1 MQKSFRLFLFG
12 IFPLM
17 YPHSLALGQLSTFS
31 VLGGS
36 TVTSTNATAVTGNLG
51 VSPGTAVTGF
61 PPGSVSG
68 TIHAGNSTA
77 AQAQSELT
85 TLYNQLAATTCTVD
99 LTGQNLGGLI
109 LTPGVYCFNT
119 SAQLTGT
126 LTLNA
131 QNNPNAI
138 FIFKIGSTLTTASG
152 SLVQRIN
159 STSNCGGVSW
169 QVGSSA
175 TLGTG
180 TSFIGSIVA
189 LTSITLNTN
198 AGVNGKILARNGAVT
213 LDTNAVSLCNT
224 GPGPGLAPPTLTKT
238 FGAANTALN
247 GTTGLSFTVSNPNAG
262 ASLTGVGFSD
272 NLPAGLVVA
281 VPNGLT
287 GSCGGGS
294 ITATAG
300 SGNVSLSGANLASSG
315 QCTFSVTVTATTLGV
330 KNNTT
335 SNVTANETV
344 PGPPATASTTVLTSV
359 SMEPVGVPAMSLP
372 VLGGLALLL
381 AGLGTILARKSQG
394 LSS

>member
-1 MQKSFRLFLFG
+1 MMQKRCPLFFLG
-12 IFPLM
+12 ILPLL
-17 YPHSLALGQLSTFS
+17 YGPSTALGQLSTFS

-36 TVTSTNATAVTGNLG
+36 TVTNTNATVVVGNLG

-61 PPGSVSG
+61 PPGTVNG
-68 TIHAGNSTA
+68 TIHAGNATA

-85 TLYNQLAATTCTVD
+85 TLYDSLAATACTAN
-99 LTGQNLGGLI
+99 LTGQDLGGLI

-138 FIFKIGSTLTTASG
+138 FLFKIGSTLTTASG
-152 SLVQRIN
+152 SLVQLIN

-180 TSFIGSIVA
+180 TSLIGSIVA

-198 AGVNGKILARNGAVT
+198 AGVNGKVLARNGAVT
-213 LDTNAVSLCNT
+213 LDTNAVSLC
-224 GPGPGLAPPTLTKT
+224 GRAPGPSLTPPTLTKI
-238 FGAANTALN
+238 FGAANTPLH
-247 GTTGLSFTVSNPNAG
+247 GTTGLSFTVSNPNAA
-262 ASLTGVGFSD
+262 ASLTGVGFID

-281 VPNGLT
+281 APNGLT
-287 GSCGGGS
+287 GSCGSAG

-300 SGNVSLSGANLASSG
+300 SGSVSFSGATLASSG
-315 QCTFSVTVTATTLGV
+315 QCTFSVTVTGTTLGI

-335 SNVTANETV
+335 SNVTANETG
-344 PGPPATASTTVLTSV
+344 PGLPATASITVSASTSR
-359 SMEPVGVPAMSLP
+359 EPIGTPAMSLP
-372 VLGGLALLL
+372 VLAGLALLL
-381 AGLGTILARKSQG
+381 AGIGTILSRKSQD
-394 LSS
+394 LS